1 MEKLLLGDFLGLG
14 MMADEDDLHI
24 VIFCAQEA
32 YHPEV
37 EATSDILLEFAHTA
51 ADVHHG
57 YHYSVRLIA
66 NRGFPHF
73 KAEVFRLD
81 ILELGISFG
90 GIALHVF

>member
-1 MEKLLLGDFLGLG
+1 MEELFFSNLFSFCVVTDKDN
-14 MMADEDDLHI
+14 LH
-24 VIFCAQEA
+24 VVVFCSQKTH
-32 YHPEV
+32 HPEV
-37 EATSDILLEFAHTA
+37 EAACDILLEFAHTA